1 MPRCYPASL
10 SSGGRPE
17 TIPFHAGH
25 RFRANPKKCPTCRR
39 NGCPTSSGTGV
50 QHGPEYAPD
59 GLTPYFDRDRP
70 ALGQGIEGGGGGEVD
85 IRIPEL
91 LGAMGRE
98 IVCQETDHHVSF
110 DSFVGP
116 VEHRA

>member
-50 QHGPEYAPD
+50 QHVPEWVSSMVRNTHPVGHEDPPLDVILLFQSFED
-59 GLTPYFDRDRP
+59 GRKGLPFRGIPRKQLIADRKP
-70 ALGQGIEGGGGGEVD
+70 LPI
-85 IRIPEL
+85 
-91 LGAMGRE
+91 
-98 IVCQETDHHVSF
+98 
-110 DSFVGP
+110 
-116 VEHRA
+116 